1 MVLSPERASRRQ
13 RHMFFSPDIARTW
26 ESHLAH
32 SSSNGIFL
40 LIAPLP
46 VAKRR
51 SPHVN
56 GRHPTS
62 KIRTRIQRPHYAKHV
77 ELSGHEPE
85 KQDKVVALSLGI
97 SLSSAKLPSK

>member
-1 MVLSPERASRRQ
+1 M
-13 RHMFFSPDIARTW
+13 
-26 ESHLAH
+26 
-32 SSSNGIFL
+32 
-40 LIAPLP
+40 LIAPLA

-62 KIRTRIQRPHYAKHV
+62 KTRARIQRPHYAKRV

-97 SLSSAKLPSK
+97 SLSSPMLPSK